1 MLRCDTETVATKE
14 YGIRDLRN
22 NTAQVLAAVEAG
34 DRVFLTNR
42 GRRVAELRPV
52 APENDIDRLL
62 DLADRISPGDTGAF
76 DELMHSK
83 HDDLAA
89 QEAKDAAGWR

>member
-1 MLRCDTETVATKE
+1 MRMATRE
-14 YGIRDLRN
+14 YGVRDLRN

-34 DRVFLTNR
+34 DHVFLTNR

-52 APENDIDRLL
+52 SPRSDIDRLL

-76 DELMHSK
+76 EDLVQSK
-83 HDDLAA
+83 QDDIAA
-89 QEAKDAAGWR
+89 QRTKDAAGWR

>member
-1 MLRCDTETVATKE
+1 MVTRE

-34 DRVFLTNR
+34 EHVFVTNR

-62 DLADRISPGDTGAF
+62 DLADRISPGDTGAWA
-76 DELMHSK
+76 DLMQSK
-83 HDDLAA
+83 QDDVAA
-89 QEAKDAAGWR
+89 QEAKDADGWR

>member
-1 MLRCDTETVATKE
+1 MCDTDPVAAKE
-14 YGIRDLRN
+14 YGIRELRN

-34 DRVFLTNR
+34 EHVFLTNR

-52 APENDIDRLL
+52 AAENDTDRLL
-62 DLADRISPGDTGAF
+62 ELADRISPGDTGAF
-76 DELMHSK
+76 EDLMRSK
-83 HDDLAA
+83 QDDLAA